1 MLSIRNVE
9 AQLQVIMKRHQLLII
24 LILFTFNISSFSQRI
39 DTLYYDST
47 GKGVETREFATY
59 VMYASYAKDSNY
71 SNKFRIYYADSNS
84 LSGEGDFISVDKYD
98 MEKNVYNNK
107 VTFYYKNG
115 NTLQIA
121 HYQNGKFHEN
131 AVTFYENGQIKSNWN
146 YQNGTPNG
154 ACINYHPNGLIA
166 NKANLVNGKFDGI
179 YYEFP
184 EDGKSCNQVEYKNGE
199 PVTPYFTQSTSE
211 GYVTKYK
218 LQDGSLYLEMP
229 TINEKQTFH
238 DKGTTWDYYTKNGL
252 TLLVSASAN
261 RDYGKYYTLSIVL
274 TNNSNQPI
282 DFNPSLITAYNNK
295 KNKMETLKVLEAN
308 EYIERVSRRQNWGA
322 FFNAFNENMAAAKA
336 GYSASSTQTNSSYA
350 GGSVSGAVGA
360 AVGTNGAA
368 VGAAVGAT
376 AYAGSV
382 NTSSTTVSYN
392 GAAAYQA
399 QLIASDR
406 IANYNEQLLNERQM
420 KDEGYLKR
428 TTVGAGESISGY
440 INIKFEKGDELT
452 VNIPIN
458 SIVYPFIWT
467 TNN

>member
-1 MLSIRNVE
+1 
-9 AQLQVIMKRHQLLII
+9 MKRHQLLII
-24 LILFTFNISSFSQRI
+24 LMLFIFNISSFSQRI
-39 DTLYYDST
+39 DTLYYDSA
-47 GKGVETREFATY
+47 GKGVETKEFATY

-71 SNKFRIYYADSNS
+71 GNKFRAYNTTNNT
-84 LSGEGDFISVDKYD
+84 LCGEGDFISVDKYD
-98 MEKNVYNNK
+98 LSKIVYDNEVK
-107 VTFYYKNG
+107 LYYNNG
-115 NTLQIA
+115 NTQQIG
-121 HYQNGKFHEN
+121 HYQNGKSHGDVIF
-131 AVTFYENGQIKSNWN
+131 FYENGQMQSCCTYNE
-146 YQNGTPNG
+146 GVPNG
-154 ACINYHPNGLIA
+154 DSTTYYQNGLIA
-166 NKANLVNGKFDGI
+166 KKANFINGKFDGI

-184 EDGKSCNQVEYKNGE
+184 EDGKSCNQIEYKNGE

-238 DKGTTWDYYTKNGL
+238 DKGTTWDYYIKNGL
-252 TLLVSASAN
+252 TLLVSASTN

-440 INIKFEKGDELT
+440 INIKNEKGDELT

>member
-1 MLSIRNVE
+1 MLFI
-9 AQLQVIMKRHQLLII
+9 
-24 LILFTFNISSFSQRI
+24 FNISSFSQRI

-322 FFNAFNENMAAAKA
+322 FFNAFNESMAAAKA

-350 GGSVSGAVGA
+350 GGYVSGAVGA
-360 AVGTNGAA
+360 AVGTNGAV

>member
-1 MLSIRNVE
+1 MLFI
-9 AQLQVIMKRHQLLII
+9 
-24 LILFTFNISSFSQRI
+24 FNISSFSQRI

-360 AVGTNGAA
+360 AVATNGAA

>member
-1 MLSIRNVE
+1 
-9 AQLQVIMKRHQLLII
+9 
-24 LILFTFNISSFSQRI
+24 
-39 DTLYYDST
+39 
-47 GKGVETREFATY
+47 
-59 VMYASYAKDSNY
+59 MYASYAKDSNY
-71 SNKFRIYYADSNS
+71 GNKFRAYNTTNNT
-84 LSGEGDFISVDKYD
+84 LCGEGDFISVDKYD
-98 MEKNVYNNK
+98 LSKIVYDNEVK
-107 VTFYYKNG
+107 LYYNNG
-115 NTLQIA
+115 NTQQIG
-121 HYQNGKFHEN
+121 HYQNGKSHGDVIF
-131 AVTFYENGQIKSNWN
+131 FYENGQMQSCCTYNE
-146 YQNGTPNG
+146 GVPNG
-154 ACINYHPNGLIA
+154 DSTTYYQNGLIA
-166 NKANLVNGKFDGI
+166 KKANFINGKFDGI

-184 EDGKSCNQVEYKNGE
+184 EDGKSCNQIEYKNGE

-238 DKGTTWDYYTKNGL
+238 DKGTTWDYYIKNGL
-252 TLLVSASAN
+252 TLLVSASTN

-392 GAAAYQA
+392 GAAAYAA
-399 QLIASDR
+399 QQNASNNTNAYLQQQYQ
-406 IANYNEQLLNERQM
+406 IKAQIN
-420 KDEGYLKR
+420 EGYAKVNTLQNQ
-428 TTVGAGESISGY
+428 TQYAGY
-440 INIKFEKGDELT
+440 FNIKYKKSDNMNI
-452 VNIPIN
+452 NIPIN
-458 SIVYPFIWT
+458 NTIYTFQLSW
-467 TNN
+467 NND

>member
-1 MLSIRNVE
+1 
-9 AQLQVIMKRHQLLII
+9 MKRHQLLII
-24 LILFTFNISSFSQRI
+24 LMLFIFNISSFSQRI

-360 AVGTNGAA
+360 AVGTNGAV

>member
-1 MLSIRNVE
+1 
-9 AQLQVIMKRHQLLII
+9 MKRHQLLII
-24 LILFTFNISSFSQRI
+24 LMLFIFNISSFSQRI

-360 AVGTNGAA
+360 AVATNGAA

>member
-1 MLSIRNVE
+1 
-9 AQLQVIMKRHQLLII
+9 MKRHQLLII
-24 LILFTFNISSFSQRI
+24 LMLFIFNISSFSQRI

>member
-1 MLSIRNVE
+1 
-9 AQLQVIMKRHQLLII
+9 MKRHQLLII
-24 LILFTFNISSFSQRI
+24 LMLFIFNISSFSQRI

-440 INIKFEKGDELT
+440 VNIKFEKGDELT

>member
-1 MLSIRNVE
+1 MLFI
-9 AQLQVIMKRHQLLII
+9 
-24 LILFTFNISSFSQRI
+24 FNISSFSQRI

-107 VTFYYKNG
+107 VMFYYKNG

>member
-1 MLSIRNVE
+1 
-9 AQLQVIMKRHQLLII
+9 MKRHQLLII
-24 LILFTFNISSFSQRI
+24 LMLFIFNISSFSQRI

-199 PVTPYFTQSTSE
+199 PVTP
-211 GYVTKYK
+211 
-218 LQDGSLYLEMP
+218 
-229 TINEKQTFH
+229 
-238 DKGTTWDYYTKNGL
+238 
-252 TLLVSASAN
+252 
-261 RDYGKYYTLSIVL
+261 
-274 TNNSNQPI
+274 
-282 DFNPSLITAYNNK
+282 
-295 KNKMETLKVLEAN
+295 
-308 EYIERVSRRQNWGA
+308 
-322 FFNAFNENMAAAKA
+322 
-336 GYSASSTQTNSSYA
+336 
-350 GGSVSGAVGA
+350 
-360 AVGTNGAA
+360 
-368 VGAAVGAT
+368 
-376 AYAGSV
+376 
-382 NTSSTTVSYN
+382 
-392 GAAAYQA
+392 
-399 QLIASDR
+399 
-406 IANYNEQLLNERQM
+406 
-420 KDEGYLKR
+420 
-428 TTVGAGESISGY
+428 
-440 INIKFEKGDELT
+440 
-452 VNIPIN
+452 
-458 SIVYPFIWT
+458 
-467 TNN
+467 

>member
-1 MLSIRNVE
+1 MLFI
-9 AQLQVIMKRHQLLII
+9 
-24 LILFTFNISSFSQRI
+24 FNISSFSQRI

-440 INIKFEKGDELT
+440 VNIKFEKGDELT

>member
-1 MLSIRNVE
+1 M
-9 AQLQVIMKRHQLLII
+9 
-24 LILFTFNISSFSQRI
+24 LFTFNISSFSQRI

>member
-1 MLSIRNVE
+1 
-9 AQLQVIMKRHQLLII
+9 MKRHQLLII
-24 LILFTFNISSFSQRI
+24 LMLFIFNISSFSQRI

-360 AVGTNGAA
+360 TVGTN
-368 VGAAVGAT
+368 GAAVGAT

>member
-1 MLSIRNVE
+1 
-9 AQLQVIMKRHQLLII
+9 MKRHQLLII
-24 LILFTFNISSFSQRI
+24 LMLFIFNISSFSQRI

-274 TNNSNQPI
+274 TNNSNQPL

-360 AVGTNGAA
+360 AIGTNGAA

>member
-1 MLSIRNVE
+1 
-9 AQLQVIMKRHQLLII
+9 MKRHQLLII
-24 LILFTFNISSFSQRI
+24 LMLFIFNISSFSQRI

-440 INIKFEKGDELT
+440 INIEFEKGDELT

>member
-1 MLSIRNVE
+1 
-9 AQLQVIMKRHQLLII
+9 MKRHQLLII
-24 LILFTFNISSFSQRI
+24 LMLFYIQYKFFFHSELTHFIMIAQE
-39 DTLYYDST
+39 
-47 GKGVETREFATY
+47 KGLKQESLRPN

-261 RDYGKYYTLSIVL
+261 RELW
-274 TNNSNQPI
+274 
-282 DFNPSLITAYNNK
+282 
-295 KNKMETLKVLEAN
+295 KVL
-308 EYIERVSRRQNWGA
+308 YIEYR
-322 FFNAFNENMAAAKA
+322 
-336 GYSASSTQTNSSYA
+336 SY
-350 GGSVSGAVGA
+350 
-360 AVGTNGAA
+360 
-368 VGAAVGAT
+368 
-376 AYAGSV
+376 
-382 NTSSTTVSYN
+382 
-392 GAAAYQA
+392 
-399 QLIASDR
+399 
-406 IANYNEQLLNERQM
+406 
-420 KDEGYLKR
+420 
-428 TTVGAGESISGY
+428 
-440 INIKFEKGDELT
+440 
-452 VNIPIN
+452 
-458 SIVYPFIWT
+458 
-467 TNN
+467 

>member
-1 MLSIRNVE
+1 MLFI
-9 AQLQVIMKRHQLLII
+9 
-24 LILFTFNISSFSQRI
+24 FNISSFSQRI

-360 AVGTNGAA
+360 TVGTNGAA